1 MSSLKATYNTQ
12 WMKAEWLLGG
22 FITFNTNVAAKADND
37 EWTVIL
43 DLVYI
48 EKLETD

>member
-1 MSSLKATYNTQ
+1 MSSLKATYNTE

-37 EWTVIL
+37 EWDSDT
-43 DLVYI
+43 
-48 EKLETD
+48 